1 MDKDI
6 IANDSNNNFAVST
19 VEEPVALR
27 RSKRI
32 AATKTKTKTLY
43 SSKKPAKRLK
53 RKRKSLAP
61 IIQFD
66 PSGQMVIHERTPAE
80 ASEKFNMVRNSIFND
95 IKIQNLR
102 FFSIHR

>member
-32 AATKTKTKTLY
+32 AATKTLY